1 MKIEITEQG
10 VYDADGNEIEVGTEL
25 TVKGDEFPAWLVN
38 KGRVIGEA
46 KGKTP
51 VTNPAKDD

>member
-1 MKIEITEQG
+1 MKIEITEKG
-10 VYDADGNEIEVGTEL
+10 VYDAKGELIEVGTEL
-25 TVKGDEFPAWLVN
+25 TVRGDEVPAWLVN
-38 KGRVIGEA
+38 KCRVIGEA